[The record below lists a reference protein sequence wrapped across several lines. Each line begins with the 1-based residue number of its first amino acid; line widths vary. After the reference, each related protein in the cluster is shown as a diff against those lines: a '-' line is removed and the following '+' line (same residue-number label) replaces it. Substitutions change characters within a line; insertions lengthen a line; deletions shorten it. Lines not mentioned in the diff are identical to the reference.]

1 MGFSFCIHLD
11 LCCNNKLNFGTSECI
26 CNETGSISD
35 YCSEETGKCQCK
47 TGFTGDK
54 CDACATGYRN
64 CMETDAC
71 NDYDKMQ
78 CDYTKGFI
86 RYPDDTYYDTKFGKD
101 RKGTCHY
108 FALSSYYSFYT
119 VYVHIIDDV
128 MK

>member
-1 MGFSFCIHLD
+1 MD